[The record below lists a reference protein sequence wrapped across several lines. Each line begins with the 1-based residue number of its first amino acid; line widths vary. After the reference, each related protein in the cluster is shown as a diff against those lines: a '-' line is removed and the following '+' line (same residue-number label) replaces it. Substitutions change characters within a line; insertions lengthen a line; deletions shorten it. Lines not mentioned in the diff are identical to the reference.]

1 MQLQNKLTSGEFL
14 VLAEIEPPKGVDVS
28 SMLDSA
34 NKVRG
39 RVDAI
44 VIPEISSAVMRMS
57 SLGGAVLLQSKGFET
72 VMQICCRDRNR
83 LALQA
88 DLLAAQALGV
98 GNVMAVTGE
107 DPSHGDHRRIQA
119 VNDIDLIELLEVVQ
133 NLKSGRDM
141 AGIELN
147 GAPIFLVG
155 SSINSGASGGALDL
169 ELKELDKKIAA
180 GAEFFVTSPVFDLE
194 AFAGFMKKVA
204 DRQAKI
210 IPTVL
215 LLKSSGMARYI
226 DRHQDNVSIP
236 ADLINRIKK
245 AQDKVREC
253 VNIAAE
259 LVSALKDA
267 GSCGVLIATLGWEH
281 KLLDILTGPK
291 A

>member
-1 MQLQNKLTSGEFL
+1 MQLQNRLTSGEFL
-14 VLAEIEPPKGVDVS
+14 VLAEMEPPKGVDIS
-28 SMLDSA
+28 AMLDNA

-39 RVDAI
+39 RVDAF
-44 VIPEISSAVMRMS
+44 VIPELSSAVMRMS
-57 SLGGAVLLQSKGFET
+57 SLGGAILLQSKGFET
-72 VMQICCRDRNR
+72 VMQLCCRDRNR

-98 GNVMAVTGE
+98 ANVMAVTGE
-107 DPSHGDHRRIQA
+107 DPSHGDHRNIRA
-119 VNDIDLIELLEVVQ
+119 VNDVDLLELLEAIQ
-133 NLKSGRDM
+133 KLKSGRDM
-141 AGIELN
+141 AGVELN
-147 GAPIFLVG
+147 GAPMFLVG
-155 SSINSGASGGALDL
+155 SSVNSGASGGALDL
-169 ELKELDKKIAA
+169 ELKELDRKIAA

-204 DRQAKI
+204 DRKAKI

-215 LLKSSGMARYI
+215 LLKSAGMARYI

-236 ADLINRIKK
+236 AELINRIKK

-259 LVSALKDA
+259 FVSALRDA
-267 GSCGVLIATLGWEH
+267 GSCGVLIAPLGWEH
-281 KLLDILTGPK
+281 KLLDILEGSK